1 MICLFCDWLEKRNQI
16 LWVDENVVVFVADL
30 ACTKGHLLVCSKE
43 HYESIY
49 DAPESVRKNIF
60 DTCLKRGKQL
70 QDKLEV
76 KGYTLGLNEK
86 LYIVQPE
93 KKTHV
98 KHIHMHVIPRRS
110 GEKIYFEERVHLT
123 KEEVNEIIRIL
134 KF

>member
-1 MICLFCDWLEKRNQI
+1 MICLFCDWLEKRKQI
-16 LWVDENVVVFVADL
+16 LWEDEKVVVFVADL
-30 ACTKGHLLVCSKE
+30 AYTKGHLLVCSKE

-60 DTCLKRGKQL
+60 DTCLKMGKQL
-70 QDKLEV
+70 KDKLDV

-98 KHIHMHVIPRRS
+98 KHIHMHVIPRRF
-110 GEKIYFEERVHLT
+110 GEKISFEERVHLT
-123 KEEVNEIIRIL
+123 KEEVNELIRIL